1 MESKE
6 RKTDSILIKATPS
19 EHEAIK
25 KAAKI
30 LGISKSEFLL
40 GTVRKQVAEVFAG
53 NTFRLIHKAKD
64 GVWRFKGRRLDVFS
78 FYYMLYIQDEF
89 SDEEWADMYG
99 LSKQHVSEARKLC
112 ELVVP
117 GEYAAKVA
125 EFEAEDREL
134 SNAPPY

>member
-1 MESKE
+1 MVNKE

-53 NTFRLIHKAKD
+53 NTFRLIHQTND
-64 GVWRFKGRRLDVFS
+64 GVWRFKGRKLEVFS
-78 FYYMLYIQDEF
+78 FFYMLSAQDEF

-99 LSKQHVSEARKLC
+99 LSKLHVSEARKLC
-112 ELVVP
+112 EIVAP
-117 GEYAAKVA
+117 GAYGEKAA
-125 EFEAEDREL
+125 EFAAEDREL
-134 SNAPPY
+134 ADAEPY